1 MSLPFR
7 RPKQSQTSETIVLE
21 PASRWRCTLV
31 RAGRL
36 ELIIVQ
42 RIAPVARYRIV
53 RFTTNIINLL
63 GNGWVYA
70 PLAAAIF
77 FSQIR
82 NPVAVLQAALLSTLI
97 GHLFYRTLKQR
108 VARLRPFDRDP
119 TLQSL
124 TKVLD
129 KYSFPS
135 GHCMTLT
142 TALVPIAH
150 AAPATMPIAAGA
162 LALLAVCRL
171 IAAHHYP
178 SDVLAGI
185 GLGAA
190 IAMPVSAWLMPA

>member
-7 RPKQSQTSETIVLE
+7 RSKQSQTLETIVLA
-21 PASRWRCTLV
+21 PASRWRRALLL
-31 RAGRL
+31 AGRL

-42 RIAPVARYRIV
+42 RIVPLARYRSV
-53 RFTTNIINLL
+53 RFTTNSINLL
-63 GNGWVYA
+63 GNGWVYV

-77 FSQIR
+77 FAQIR
-82 NPVAVLQAALLSTLI
+82 HPVAVLQAALLSTLI
-97 GHLFYRTLKQR
+97 GHLFYRALKHR
-108 VARLRPFDRDP
+108 VARPRPFDRDP
-119 TLQSL
+119 ALQSL
-124 TKVLD
+124 SKVLD

-150 AAPATMPIAAGA
+150 AAPATVPLAVGA
-162 LALLAVCRL
+162 LALLALCRL

-190 IAMPVSAWLMPA
+190 IALPVSAWLMPA

>member
-1 MSLPFR
+1 MLAP
-7 RPKQSQTSETIVLE
+7 T
-21 PASRWRCTLV
+21 SRWRCTLL

-42 RIAPVARYRIV
+42 RIVPLARYRIV

-70 PLAAAIF
+70 PLAGAIF
-77 FSQIR
+77 LAQIR
-82 NPVAVLQAALLSTLI
+82 HPVAVLQAALLSTLI
-97 GHLFYRTLKQR
+97 AHLFYRVLKQR
-108 VARLRPFDRDP
+108 VARLRPFERDP
-119 TLQSL
+119 ALRSL

-150 AAPATMPIAAGA
+150 AAPATLPLAAGA
-162 LALLAVCRL
+162 LALLALCRL

-190 IAMPVSAWLMPA
+190 IALPVSAWLVPA